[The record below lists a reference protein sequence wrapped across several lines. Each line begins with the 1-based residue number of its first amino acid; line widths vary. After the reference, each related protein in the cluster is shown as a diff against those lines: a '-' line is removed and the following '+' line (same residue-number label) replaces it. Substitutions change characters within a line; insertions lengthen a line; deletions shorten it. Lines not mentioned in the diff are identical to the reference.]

1 MFHVTSSL
9 VGGAAAVAAWALVA
23 PSSFAPSAQTGLTQ
37 ADHQSVN
44 RTAKGDRLALP
55 PDYRQAKRPV
65 RTVEVIGVHDAAIVY
80 RDRDGQVLF
89 RTDPVSNVTVI
100 SRGFVVPQLTLR
112 DTPQSQPTPMVAP
125 HDRDAS
131 PAAMLVGCEP
141 VASPIVEPGLARIVG
156 RCLS

>member
-9 VGGAAAVAAWALVA
+9 VGGAAAVVAWALVA
-23 PSSFAPSAQTGLTQ
+23 PSLNPAVQTGLTP

-44 RTAKGDRLALP
+44 RAAKGDRLALP
-55 PDYRQAKRPV
+55 PNYRQTKRPV
-65 RTVEVIGVHDAAIVY
+65 ATVEVIGVHDAAIVY

-100 SRGFVVPQLTLR
+100 SKGFVVPQLTLR
-112 DTPQSQPTPMVAP
+112 DTPQSNPTPIVAP
-125 HDRDAS
+125 HDRDAT
-131 PAAMLVGCEP
+131 PAIPVGCEP